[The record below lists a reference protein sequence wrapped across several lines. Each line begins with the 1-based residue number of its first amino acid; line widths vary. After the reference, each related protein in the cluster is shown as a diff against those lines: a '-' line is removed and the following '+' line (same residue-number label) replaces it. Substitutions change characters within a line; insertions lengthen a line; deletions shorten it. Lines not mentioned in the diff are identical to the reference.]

1 MVLNTIRT
9 RMHRPP
15 AGPQTS
21 RLLWAAYISG
31 FVAGLDATSQFFVFP
46 AIRDQ
51 LADGDASSA
60 SWILTV
66 SGIVGAAI
74 LLQAGRLADRFGHDR
89 VLVSGAVIFC
99 LFTAVAA
106 AAPTLLVLILARAFQ
121 SAGLA
126 AIGVSSIAVI
136 VRDTPTGRLATAL
149 GTWGFWTSL
158 AGVLGPILAA
168 TLVDVASW
176 RLLFVAELPFLVGL
190 VILAWPGWSRPH
202 TAVPA
207 SRIDY
212 LGIGLAVVGLALIVL
227 ALLKGNAWGWGSAS
241 TLVSLAAGVAG
252 VAFVVLRSRGHEDPV
267 IPVHLFSS
275 RAYDLS
281 LVIGLAA
288 NIAFFGMWLAGLQ
301 FMTEVWGF
309 SVLQAGLLLTI
320 MPATM
325 TFTSVRAGRVVDRRG
340 FRLVMTFGASV
351 FFLAWSAL
359 AIGAGEESNLFLL
372 VPALISSGV
381 AMGTVLSPN
390 NAAGTRTLSVRH
402 VGTGTA
408 LLQTVQRIGG
418 ALGSALVIAL
428 LEAGAPG
435 ELAVHRRTLWLIAL
449 SAGLVT
455 ALSTLMTPARTALPG
470 AAGHEPPRT
479 PSPVTETT
487 DAGDGL

>member
-1 MVLNTIRT
+1 VVLSFVRAERT
-9 RMHRPP
+9 RRRSSAP
-15 AGPQTS
+15 TS
-21 RLLWAAYISG
+21 RLIWAAYISG

-99 LFTAVAA
+99 FFTAVAA
-106 AAPTLLVLILARAFQ
+106 AAPTLQVLILARAFQ

-126 AIGVSSIAVI
+126 AVGVSSIAVI

-158 AGVLGPILAA
+158 AGVLGPVLAA

-176 RLLFVAELPFLVGL
+176 RLLFVAELPFLIGL
-190 VILAWPGWSRPH
+190 VVLAWPGWSRPH
-202 TAVPA
+202 TAAPA

-212 LGIGLAVVGLALIVL
+212 LGIALAVGGLALIVL
-227 ALLKGNAWGWGSAS
+227 ALLKGNAWGWGSGS
-241 TLVSLAAGVAG
+241 TLGSLAAGVVG

-301 FMTEVWGF
+301 FMTEVWGY
-309 SVLQAGLLLTI
+309 SVLHAGMLLTI

-340 FRLVMTFGASV
+340 FRSVMTFGAAV

-359 AIGAGEESNLFLL
+359 AIGAGEEPNLWLL
-372 VPALISSGV
+372 VPALVSSGF

-418 ALGSALVIAL
+418 GLGSALVIAL
-428 LEAGAPG
+428 LEAGEPG
-435 ELAVHRRTLWLIAL
+435 ELEAHRRTLWLIAL
-449 SAGLVT
+449 CAGVV
-455 ALSTLMTPARTALPG
+455 AVLSTLMTPDRTALPG
-470 AAGHEPPRT
+470 NSDHRPVPARPSRLWPPD
-479 PSPVTETT
+479 SE
-487 DAGDGL
+487 L